1 MADAPAAENAIDDA
15 VVRRMVAARATR
27 ALSRRIDPRS
37 DDRRTPVLDGV
48 DVDEESS
55 EVFATN
61 LIPHRPTFANFV
73 YVFTQVNF
81 IRYLWNTFFVSAV
94 VTVVAL
100 FFHSMAGYA
109 LARLRFPGR
118 DAIFLSMF
126 ATFLISQPVI
136 IVPLFILA
144 RTLGL
149 LDSYA
154 GLIVP
159 SIFNAFGIFLLRQF
173 YLAVPRELEEAALI
187 DGAGYF
193 RIYWSIVLPLSRP
206 ILSALAI
213 LFFLANWNSFLWP
226 LTITNNQDLW
236 MVQVAIASFRQ
247 QYNGSWNY
255 IMAASTVVALPTI
268 AMFVVFQ
275 KRIIEFDQDERH
287 QVMSRTR
294 GAGMNQGFS
303 GLGMGLGSAVA
314 TVQREVALD
323 QPGESDRRKG
333 QRRHGGGRNRGRS
346 TRADSGAAGRSR
358 PRSASR
364 RAKPSRSG
372 TSRAQAR
379 SSRSG

>member
-1 MADAPAAENAIDDA
+1 MHEQAPEDRIR
-15 VVRRMVAARATR
+15 RRMLQPVQLALYLTGSMLSFMAVAPLFWMVSMSLKETN
-27 ALSRRIDPRS
+27 
-37 DDRRTPVLDGV
+37 
-48 DVDEESS
+48 
-55 EVFATN
+55 EVFSAN
-61 LIPHRPTFANFV
+61 LIPHRPTLDSFI

-81 IRYLWNTFFVSAV
+81 FRYLWNTLFVSAV

-100 FFHSMAGYA
+100 AFHSMAGYA

-118 DAIFLSMF
+118 DVIFLAMF

-173 YLAVPRELEEAALI
+173 YLAIPRELEEAAII

-193 RIYWSIVLPLSRP
+193 RIYWSIILPLSRP
-206 ILSALAI
+206 ILSALSI

-226 LTITNNQDLW
+226 LTITSDQNLW
-236 MVQVAIASFRQ
+236 LVQVAIASFRQ

-255 IMAASTVVALPTI
+255 IMAASTVVALPTL

-275 KRIIEFDQDERH
+275 KRIIE
-287 QVMSRTR
+287 SIKTT
-294 GAGMNQGFS
+294 GI
-303 GLGMGLGSAVA
+303 
-314 TVQREVALD
+314 
-323 QPGESDRRKG
+323 K
-333 QRRHGGGRNRGRS
+333 
-346 TRADSGAAGRSR
+346 
-358 PRSASR
+358 
-364 RAKPSRSG
+364 
-372 TSRAQAR
+372 
-379 SSRSG
+379 

>member
-1 MADAPAAENAIDDA
+1 MVEVVSTRESAADDA
-15 VVRRMVAARATR
+15 DERRRLQSVRLALYVVASILAFMTIAPLFYMVSMSLKETN
-27 ALSRRIDPRS
+27 
-37 DDRRTPVLDGV
+37 
-48 DVDEESS
+48 
-55 EVFATN
+55 EVFGAN
-61 LIPHRPTFANFV
+61 LVPHNPTFANFV
-73 YVFTQVNF
+73 YVFTQVDF

-100 FFHSMAGYA
+100 VFHSMAGYA

-118 DAIFLSMF
+118 DAIFLTMF

-144 RTLGL
+144 RALHL

-193 RIYWSIVLPLSRP
+193 RIWWSIILPLSRP

-226 LTITNNQDLW
+226 LTIISNQDLW

-268 AMFVVFQ
+268 VMFVIFQ
-275 KRIIEFDQDERH
+275 KRIIE
-287 QVMSRTR
+287 SIKT
-294 GAGMNQGFS
+294 S
-303 GLGMGLGSAVA
+303 GI
-314 TVQREVALD
+314 
-323 QPGESDRRKG
+323 K
-333 QRRHGGGRNRGRS
+333 
-346 TRADSGAAGRSR
+346 
-358 PRSASR
+358 
-364 RAKPSRSG
+364 
-372 TSRAQAR
+372 
-379 SSRSG
+379 

>member
-1 MADAPAAENAIDDA
+1 MADAPAAETAIDDP
-15 VVRRMVAARATR
+15 VVRRMVEPVQL
-27 ALSRRIDPRS
+27 ALYLAGSILALMTVAPLFWMVS
-37 DDRRTPVLDGV
+37 MSLK
-48 DVDEESS
+48 ESS

-61 LIPHRPTFANFV
+61 LVPHRPTFANFV

-81 IRYLWNTFFVSAV
+81 IRYLWNSFFVSAV
-94 VTVVAL
+94 VTVAAL

-118 DAIFLSMF
+118 DVIFLSMF

-144 RTLGL
+144 RALGL

-193 RIYWSIVLPLSRP
+193 RIYWSIILPLSRP

-226 LTITNNQDLW
+226 LTITTNQDLW

-255 IMAASTVVALPTI
+255 IMAASTVVALPTL

-275 KRIIEFDQDERH
+275 KRIIE
-287 QVMSRTR
+287 SIKT
-294 GAGMNQGFS
+294 S
-303 GLGMGLGSAVA
+303 GI
-314 TVQREVALD
+314 
-323 QPGESDRRKG
+323 K
-333 QRRHGGGRNRGRS
+333 
-346 TRADSGAAGRSR
+346 
-358 PRSASR
+358 
-364 RAKPSRSG
+364 
-372 TSRAQAR
+372 
-379 SSRSG
+379 